1 MMNLLKKL
9 FAGNNEPEE
18 NVRHKNEERNFDILK
33 YDGIRAQRIGK
44 WIYAEKCFKE
54 ALNIRPD
61 LETASL
67 LVSTSLQL
75 NKLEQAHEVLG
86 QMISLEPQRLQSY
99 LDLARV
105 CYLQEHYDD
114 MLVTAQQAAQLV
126 PDNETPYFLQ
136 AQAYHKLGDS
146 IHTIVALTQAISRKE
161 DFTEAYLMRGQV
173 LLEMKQ
179 YNEALEDVD
188 FLLKHDSIDEE
199 ALRLAAEV
207 QQGLGNE
214 DEAVTYYRKVI
225 DLNPFNE
232 HSYEQIA
239 LIHARKKDYAQ
250 AIAYLRK
257 EAVALPDGTPRGHVV
272 MRYNGVPL
280 GFEKN
285 IGNRAN
291 NLYPAEWKIK
301 STHTPEGN
309 NEVITKRTSDKQ
321 TRIQ

>member
-114 MLVTAQQAAQLV
+114 MLATAQQAAQLA

-239 LIHARKKDYAQ
+239 LILARKKEYAQ
-250 AIAYLRK
+250 AIATLDEALEINEKAQLYQLRGKLKMDSGDK
-257 EAVALPDGTPRGHVV
+257 EGALADMKKALELNPESENRISGHFDNFDTL
-272 MRYNGVPL
+272 YKSNNPL
-280 GFEKN
+280 G
-285 IGNRAN
+285 
-291 NLYPAEWKIK
+291 
-301 STHTPEGN
+301 
-309 NEVITKRTSDKQ
+309 
-321 TRIQ
+321 

>member
-114 MLVTAQQAAQLV
+114 MLATAQQAAQLA

-214 DEAVTYYRKVI
+214 DEAVTYYKKVI

-239 LIHARKKDYAQ
+239 LILARKKEYAQ
-250 AIAYLRK
+250 AIATLDEALEINEKAQLYQLRGKLKMDSGDK
-257 EAVALPDGTPRGHVV
+257 EGALADMKKALELNPESENRISGHFDNFDTL
-272 MRYNGVPL
+272 YKSNNPL
-280 GFEKN
+280 G
-285 IGNRAN
+285 
-291 NLYPAEWKIK
+291 
-301 STHTPEGN
+301 
-309 NEVITKRTSDKQ
+309 
-321 TRIQ
+321 

>member
-1 MMNLLKKL
+1 MNLLKKL

-75 NKLEQAHEVLG
+75 NKLDQAHEVLG

-114 MLVTAQQAAQLV
+114 MLATAQQAAQLV

-214 DEAVTYYRKVI
+214 DEAVTYYKKVI

-239 LIHARKKDYAQ
+239 LIHARKKEYAQ
-250 AIAYLRK
+250 AIATLDEALEINEKAQLYQLRGKLKMDSGDK
-257 EAVALPDGTPRGHVV
+257 EGALADMKKALELNPESENRISGHFDNFDTL
-272 MRYNGVPL
+272 YKSNNPL
-280 GFEKN
+280 G
-285 IGNRAN
+285 
-291 NLYPAEWKIK
+291 
-301 STHTPEGN
+301 
-309 NEVITKRTSDKQ
+309 
-321 TRIQ
+321 

>member
-114 MLVTAQQAAQLV
+114 MLATAQQAAQLV

-214 DEAVTYYRKVI
+214 DEAVTYYKKVI

-239 LIHARKKDYAQ
+239 LIHARKKEYAQ
-250 AIAYLRK
+250 AIATLDEALEINEKAQLYQLRGKLKMDSGDK
-257 EAVALPDGTPRGHVV
+257 EGALADMKKALELNPESENRISGHFDNFDTL
-272 MRYNGVPL
+272 YKSNNPL
-280 GFEKN
+280 
-285 IGNRAN
+285 
-291 NLYPAEWKIK
+291 
-301 STHTPEGN
+301 S
-309 NEVITKRTSDKQ
+309 
-321 TRIQ
+321 

>member
-114 MLVTAQQAAQLV
+114 MLATAQQAAQLA

-199 ALRLAAEV
+199 ALRLAAKV

-214 DEAVTYYRKVI
+214 DEAVTYYKKVI

-239 LIHARKKDYAQ
+239 LILARKKEYAQ
-250 AIAYLRK
+250 AIATLDEALEINEKAQLYQLRGKLKMDSGDK
-257 EAVALPDGTPRGHVV
+257 EGALADMKKALELNPESENHISGHFDNFDTL
-272 MRYNGVPL
+272 YKSNNPL
-280 GFEKN
+280 G
-285 IGNRAN
+285 
-291 NLYPAEWKIK
+291 
-301 STHTPEGN
+301 
-309 NEVITKRTSDKQ
+309 
-321 TRIQ
+321 

>member
-1 MMNLLKKL
+1 MNLLKKL

-114 MLVTAQQAAQLV
+114 MLATAQQAAQLA

-232 HSYEQIA
+232 HSYEQSA
-239 LIHARKKDYAQ
+239 LIHARKKEYAQ
-250 AIAYLRK
+250 AIATLDEALEINEKAQLYQLRGKLKMDSGDK
-257 EAVALPDGTPRGHVV
+257 EGALADMKKALELNPESENRISGHFDNFDTL
-272 MRYNGVPL
+272 YKSNNPL
-280 GFEKN
+280 G
-285 IGNRAN
+285 
-291 NLYPAEWKIK
+291 
-301 STHTPEGN
+301 
-309 NEVITKRTSDKQ
+309 
-321 TRIQ
+321 

>member
-1 MMNLLKKL
+1 MMNFLKKL

-33 YDGIRAQRIGK
+33 YDGIRTQRIGK

-114 MLVTAQQAAQLV
+114 MLATAQQAAQLA

-239 LIHARKKDYAQ
+239 LIHARKKEYAQ
-250 AIAYLRK
+250 AIATLDEALEINEKAQLYQLRGKLKMDSGDK
-257 EAVALPDGTPRGHVV
+257 EGALADMKKALELNPESENRISGHFDNFDTL
-272 MRYNGVPL
+272 YKSNNPL
-280 GFEKN
+280 G
-285 IGNRAN
+285 
-291 NLYPAEWKIK
+291 
-301 STHTPEGN
+301 
-309 NEVITKRTSDKQ
+309 
-321 TRIQ
+321 

>member
-1 MMNLLKKL
+1 MNLLKKL

-75 NKLEQAHEVLG
+75 NKLDQAHEVLG

-114 MLVTAQQAAQLV
+114 MLATAQQAAQLA

-214 DEAVTYYRKVI
+214 DEAVTYYKKVI

-239 LIHARKKDYAQ
+239 LIHARKKEYAQ
-250 AIAYLRK
+250 AIATLDEALEINEKAQLYQLRGKLKMDSGDK
-257 EAVALPDGTPRGHVV
+257 EEALADMKKALELNPESENRISGHFDNFDTL
-272 MRYNGVPL
+272 YKSNNPL
-280 GFEKN
+280 G
-285 IGNRAN
+285 
-291 NLYPAEWKIK
+291 
-301 STHTPEGN
+301 
-309 NEVITKRTSDKQ
+309 
-321 TRIQ
+321 

>member
-1 MMNLLKKL
+1 MMNFLKKL

-114 MLVTAQQAAQLV
+114 MLATAQQAAQLA

-214 DEAVTYYRKVI
+214 DEAVTYYKKVI

-239 LIHARKKDYAQ
+239 LILARKKEYAQ
-250 AIAYLRK
+250 AIATLDEALEINEKAQLYQLRGKLKMDSRDK
-257 EAVALPDGTPRGHVV
+257 EGALADMKKALELNPESENHISGHFDNFDTL
-272 MRYNGVPL
+272 YKSNNPL
-280 GFEKN
+280 G
-285 IGNRAN
+285 
-291 NLYPAEWKIK
+291 
-301 STHTPEGN
+301 
-309 NEVITKRTSDKQ
+309 
-321 TRIQ
+321 

>member
-1 MMNLLKKL
+1 MNLLKKL

-75 NKLEQAHEVLG
+75 NKLEQAHEVLE

-114 MLVTAQQAAQLV
+114 MLATAQQAAQLA

-214 DEAVTYYRKVI
+214 DEAVTYYKKVI

-239 LIHARKKDYAQ
+239 LIHARKKEYAQ
-250 AIAYLRK
+250 AIATLDEALEINEKAQLYQLRGKLKMDSGDK
-257 EAVALPDGTPRGHVV
+257 EGALADMKKALELNPESENRISGHFDNFDTL
-272 MRYNGVPL
+272 YKSNNPL
-280 GFEKN
+280 G
-285 IGNRAN
+285 
-291 NLYPAEWKIK
+291 
-301 STHTPEGN
+301 
-309 NEVITKRTSDKQ
+309 
-321 TRIQ
+321 

>member
-1 MMNLLKKL
+1 MNLLKKL

-114 MLVTAQQAAQLV
+114 MLATAQQAAQLA

-214 DEAVTYYRKVI
+214 DEAVTYYKKVI

-239 LIHARKKDYAQ
+239 LIHARKKEYAQ
-250 AIAYLRK
+250 AIAILDEALEINEKAQLYQLRGKLKMDSGDK
-257 EAVALPDGTPRGHVV
+257 EGALADMKKALELNPESENRISGHFDNFDTL
-272 MRYNGVPL
+272 YKSNNPL
-280 GFEKN
+280 G
-285 IGNRAN
+285 
-291 NLYPAEWKIK
+291 
-301 STHTPEGN
+301 
-309 NEVITKRTSDKQ
+309 
-321 TRIQ
+321 

>member
-1 MMNLLKKL
+1 MNLLKKL

-114 MLVTAQQAAQLV
+114 MLATAQQAAQLA

-214 DEAVTYYRKVI
+214 DEAVTYYKKVI

-239 LIHARKKDYAQ
+239 LILARKKEYAQ
-250 AIAYLRK
+250 AIATLDEALEINEKAQLYQLRGKLKMDSGDK
-257 EAVALPDGTPRGHVV
+257 EGALADMKKALELNPESENRISGHFDNFDTL
-272 MRYNGVPL
+272 YKSNNPL
-280 GFEKN
+280 G
-285 IGNRAN
+285 
-291 NLYPAEWKIK
+291 
-301 STHTPEGN
+301 
-309 NEVITKRTSDKQ
+309 
-321 TRIQ
+321 

>member
-114 MLVTAQQAAQLV
+114 MLATAQQAAQLV

-214 DEAVTYYRKVI
+214 DEAVTYYKKVI

-239 LIHARKKDYAQ
+239 LIHARKKEYAQ
-250 AIAYLRK
+250 AIATLDEALEINEKAQLYQLRGKLKMDSGDK
-257 EAVALPDGTPRGHVV
+257 EGALADIKKALELNPESENRISGHFDNFDTL
-272 MRYNGVPL
+272 YKSNNPL
-280 GFEKN
+280 G
-285 IGNRAN
+285 
-291 NLYPAEWKIK
+291 
-301 STHTPEGN
+301 
-309 NEVITKRTSDKQ
+309 
-321 TRIQ
+321 

>member
-1 MMNLLKKL
+1 MMNFLKKL

-75 NKLEQAHEVLG
+75 NKLDQAHEVLG

-114 MLVTAQQAAQLV
+114 MLATAQQAAQLV

-214 DEAVTYYRKVI
+214 DEAVTYYKKVI

-239 LIHARKKDYAQ
+239 LIHARKKEYAQ
-250 AIAYLRK
+250 AIATLDEALEINEKAQLYQLRGKLKMDSGDK
-257 EAVALPDGTPRGHVV
+257 EGALADMKKALELNPESENRISGHFDNFDTL
-272 MRYNGVPL
+272 YKSNNPL
-280 GFEKN
+280 G
-285 IGNRAN
+285 
-291 NLYPAEWKIK
+291 
-301 STHTPEGN
+301 
-309 NEVITKRTSDKQ
+309 
-321 TRIQ
+321 

>member
-114 MLVTAQQAAQLV
+114 MLATAQQAAQLA

-232 HSYEQIA
+232 HSYEQSA
-239 LIHARKKDYAQ
+239 LIHARKKEYAQ
-250 AIAYLRK
+250 AIATLDEALEINEKAQLYQLRGKLKMDSGDK
-257 EAVALPDGTPRGHVV
+257 EGALADMKKALELNPESENRISGHFDNFDTL
-272 MRYNGVPL
+272 YKSNNPL
-280 GFEKN
+280 G
-285 IGNRAN
+285 
-291 NLYPAEWKIK
+291 
-301 STHTPEGN
+301 
-309 NEVITKRTSDKQ
+309 
-321 TRIQ
+321 

>member
-114 MLVTAQQAAQLV
+114 MLATAQQAAQLV

-146 IHTIVALTQAISRKE
+146 IHTIVALIQAISRKE

-214 DEAVTYYRKVI
+214 DEAVTYYKKVI

-239 LIHARKKDYAQ
+239 LIHARKKEYAQ
-250 AIAYLRK
+250 AIATLDEALEINEKAQLYQLRGKLKMDSGDK
-257 EAVALPDGTPRGHVV
+257 EGALADMKKALELNPESENRISGHFDNFDTL
-272 MRYNGVPL
+272 YKSNNPL
-280 GFEKN
+280 G
-285 IGNRAN
+285 
-291 NLYPAEWKIK
+291 
-301 STHTPEGN
+301 
-309 NEVITKRTSDKQ
+309 
-321 TRIQ
+321 

>member
-1 MMNLLKKL
+1 MMNFLKKL

-114 MLVTAQQAAQLV
+114 MLATAQQAAQLA

-214 DEAVTYYRKVI
+214 DEAVIYYKKVI

-239 LIHARKKDYAQ
+239 LILARKKEYAQ
-250 AIAYLRK
+250 AIATLDEALEINEKAQLYQLRGKLKMDSGDK
-257 EAVALPDGTPRGHVV
+257 EGALADMKKALELNPESENHISGHFDNFDTL
-272 MRYNGVPL
+272 YKSNNPL
-280 GFEKN
+280 G
-285 IGNRAN
+285 
-291 NLYPAEWKIK
+291 
-301 STHTPEGN
+301 
-309 NEVITKRTSDKQ
+309 
-321 TRIQ
+321 

>member
-9 FAGNNEPEE
+9 FAGNNDPEE

-114 MLVTAQQAAQLV
+114 MLATAQQAAQLV

-214 DEAVTYYRKVI
+214 DEAVTYYKKVI

-239 LIHARKKDYAQ
+239 LIHARKKEYAQ
-250 AIAYLRK
+250 AIATLDEALEINEKAQLYQLRGKLKMDSGDK
-257 EAVALPDGTPRGHVV
+257 EGALADMKKALELNPESENRISGHFDNFDTL
-272 MRYNGVPL
+272 YKSNNPL
-280 GFEKN
+280 G
-285 IGNRAN
+285 
-291 NLYPAEWKIK
+291 
-301 STHTPEGN
+301 
-309 NEVITKRTSDKQ
+309 
-321 TRIQ
+321 

>member
-1 MMNLLKKL
+1 MMNFLKKL

-86 QMISLEPQRLQSY
+86 QMISLEPQHLQSY

-114 MLVTAQQAAQLV
+114 MLATAQQAAQLA

-214 DEAVTYYRKVI
+214 DEAVTYYKKVI

-239 LIHARKKDYAQ
+239 LILARKKEYAQ
-250 AIAYLRK
+250 AIATLDEALEINEKAQLYQLRGKLKMDSGDK
-257 EAVALPDGTPRGHVV
+257 EGALADMKKALELNPESENHISGHFDNFDTL
-272 MRYNGVPL
+272 YKSNNPL
-280 GFEKN
+280 G
-285 IGNRAN
+285 
-291 NLYPAEWKIK
+291 
-301 STHTPEGN
+301 
-309 NEVITKRTSDKQ
+309 
-321 TRIQ
+321 

>member
-1 MMNLLKKL
+1 MNLLKKL

-114 MLVTAQQAAQLV
+114 MLATAQQAAQLV

-232 HSYEQIA
+232 HSYEQIV
-239 LIHARKKDYAQ
+239 LILARKKEYAQ
-250 AIAYLRK
+250 AIATLDEALEINEKAQLYQLRGKLKMDSGDK
-257 EAVALPDGTPRGHVV
+257 EGALADMKKALELNPESENRISGHFDNFDTL
-272 MRYNGVPL
+272 YKSNNPL
-280 GFEKN
+280 G
-285 IGNRAN
+285 
-291 NLYPAEWKIK
+291 
-301 STHTPEGN
+301 
-309 NEVITKRTSDKQ
+309 
-321 TRIQ
+321 

>member
-75 NKLEQAHEVLG
+75 NKLEQAHEVLE

-114 MLVTAQQAAQLV
+114 MLATAQQAAQLA

-239 LIHARKKDYAQ
+239 LIHARKKEYAQ
-250 AIAYLRK
+250 AIATLDEALEINEKAQLYQLRGKLKMDSGDK
-257 EAVALPDGTPRGHVV
+257 EGALADMKKALELNPESENRISGHFDNFDTL
-272 MRYNGVPL
+272 YKSNNPL
-280 GFEKN
+280 G
-285 IGNRAN
+285 
-291 NLYPAEWKIK
+291 
-301 STHTPEGN
+301 
-309 NEVITKRTSDKQ
+309 
-321 TRIQ
+321 

>member
-1 MMNLLKKL
+1 MNFLKKL

-114 MLVTAQQAAQLV
+114 MLATAQQAAQLA

-239 LIHARKKDYAQ
+239 LIHARKKEYAQ
-250 AIAYLRK
+250 AIATLDEALEINEKAQLYQLRGKLKMDSGDK
-257 EAVALPDGTPRGHVV
+257 EGALADMKKALELNPESENRISGHFDNFDTL
-272 MRYNGVPL
+272 YKSNNPL
-280 GFEKN
+280 G
-285 IGNRAN
+285 
-291 NLYPAEWKIK
+291 
-301 STHTPEGN
+301 
-309 NEVITKRTSDKQ
+309 
-321 TRIQ
+321 

>member
-1 MMNLLKKL
+1 MNLLKKL

-114 MLVTAQQAAQLV
+114 MLATAQQAAQLV

-161 DFTEAYLMRGQV
+161 DFTGAYLMRGQE

-188 FLLKHDSIDEE
+188 FLLKHDTIDEE

-214 DEAVTYYRKVI
+214 DEAVTYYKKVI
-225 DLNPFNE
+225 DLTPFND
-232 HSYEQIA
+232 HSSAQIA
-239 LIHARKKDYAQ
+239 LIHARKKEYAQ
-250 AIAYLRK
+250 AFATLDEALEINEKAQLYQLRGKLKMDSGDK
-257 EAVALPDGTPRGHVV
+257 EGALADMKKALELNPESENRISGHFDNFDTL
-272 MRYNGVPL
+272 YKSNNPL
-280 GFEKN
+280 G
-285 IGNRAN
+285 
-291 NLYPAEWKIK
+291 
-301 STHTPEGN
+301 
-309 NEVITKRTSDKQ
+309 
-321 TRIQ
+321 

>member
-1 MMNLLKKL
+1 MNLLKKL

-114 MLVTAQQAAQLV
+114 MLATAQQAAQLV

-214 DEAVTYYRKVI
+214 DEAVTYYKKVI

-239 LIHARKKDYAQ
+239 LIHARKKEYAQ
-250 AIAYLRK
+250 AIATLDEALEINEKAQLYQLRGKLKMDSGDK
-257 EAVALPDGTPRGHVV
+257 EGALADMKKSLELNPESENRISGHFDNFDTL
-272 MRYNGVPL
+272 YKSNNPL
-280 GFEKN
+280 G
-285 IGNRAN
+285 
-291 NLYPAEWKIK
+291 
-301 STHTPEGN
+301 
-309 NEVITKRTSDKQ
+309 
-321 TRIQ
+321 

>member
-1 MMNLLKKL
+1 MMNFLKKL

-114 MLVTAQQAAQLV
+114 MLATAQQAAQLV

-214 DEAVTYYRKVI
+214 DEAVTYYKKVI

-239 LIHARKKDYAQ
+239 LIHARKKEYAQ
-250 AIAYLRK
+250 AIATLDEALEINEKAQLYQLRGKLKMDSGDK
-257 EAVALPDGTPRGHVV
+257 EGALADMKKALELNPESENRISGHFDNFDTL
-272 MRYNGVPL
+272 YKSNNPL
-280 GFEKN
+280 G
-285 IGNRAN
+285 
-291 NLYPAEWKIK
+291 
-301 STHTPEGN
+301 
-309 NEVITKRTSDKQ
+309 
-321 TRIQ
+321 

>member
-1 MMNLLKKL
+1 MNLLKKL

-114 MLVTAQQAAQLV
+114 MLAPAQQAAQLV

-214 DEAVTYYRKVI
+214 DEAVTYYKKVI

-239 LIHARKKDYAQ
+239 LIHARKKEYAQ
-250 AIAYLRK
+250 AIATLDEALEINEKAQLYQLRGKLKMDSGDK
-257 EAVALPDGTPRGHVV
+257 EGALADMKKALELNPESENRISGHFDNFDTL
-272 MRYNGVPL
+272 YKSNNPL
-280 GFEKN
+280 G
-285 IGNRAN
+285 
-291 NLYPAEWKIK
+291 
-301 STHTPEGN
+301 
-309 NEVITKRTSDKQ
+309 
-321 TRIQ
+321 

>member
-75 NKLEQAHEVLG
+75 NKLDQAHEVLG

-114 MLVTAQQAAQLV
+114 MLATAQQAAQLV

-214 DEAVTYYRKVI
+214 DEAVTYYKKVI

-239 LIHARKKDYAQ
+239 LILARKQEYAQ
-250 AIAYLRK
+250 AIATLDEALEINEKAQLYQLRGKLKMDSGDK
-257 EAVALPDGTPRGHVV
+257 EGALADMKKALELNPESENRISGHFDNFDTL
-272 MRYNGVPL
+272 YKSNNPL
-280 GFEKN
+280 G
-285 IGNRAN
+285 
-291 NLYPAEWKIK
+291 
-301 STHTPEGN
+301 
-309 NEVITKRTSDKQ
+309 
-321 TRIQ
+321 

>member
-1 MMNLLKKL
+1 MNLLKKL

-114 MLVTAQQAAQLV
+114 MLATAQQAAQLA

-188 FLLKHDSIDEE
+188 FLLKHNSIDEE

-239 LIHARKKDYAQ
+239 LIHARKKEYAQ
-250 AIAYLRK
+250 AIATLDEALEINEKAQLYQLRGKLKMDSGDK
-257 EAVALPDGTPRGHVV
+257 EGALADMKKALELNPESENRISGHFDNFDTL
-272 MRYNGVPL
+272 YKSNNPL
-280 GFEKN
+280 G
-285 IGNRAN
+285 
-291 NLYPAEWKIK
+291 
-301 STHTPEGN
+301 
-309 NEVITKRTSDKQ
+309 
-321 TRIQ
+321 

>member
-114 MLVTAQQAAQLV
+114 MLATAQQAAQLA

-179 YNEALEDVD
+179 HNEALEDVD

-214 DEAVTYYRKVI
+214 DEAVTYYKKVI

-239 LIHARKKDYAQ
+239 LIHARKKEYAQ
-250 AIAYLRK
+250 AIATLDEALEINEKAQLYQLRGKLKMDSGDK
-257 EAVALPDGTPRGHVV
+257 EGALADMKKALELNPESENRISGHFDNFDTL
-272 MRYNGVPL
+272 YKSNNPL
-280 GFEKN
+280 G
-285 IGNRAN
+285 
-291 NLYPAEWKIK
+291 
-301 STHTPEGN
+301 
-309 NEVITKRTSDKQ
+309 
-321 TRIQ
+321 

>member
-114 MLVTAQQAAQLV
+114 MLATAQQAAQLV

-214 DEAVTYYRKVI
+214 DEAVTYYKKVI

-232 HSYEQIA
+232 HSYEQMA
-239 LIHARKKDYAQ
+239 LIHARKKEYAQ
-250 AIAYLRK
+250 AIATLDEALEINEKAQLYQLRGKLKMDSGDK
-257 EAVALPDGTPRGHVV
+257 EGALADMKKALELNPESENRISGHFDNFDTL
-272 MRYNGVPL
+272 YKSNNPL
-280 GFEKN
+280 G
-285 IGNRAN
+285 
-291 NLYPAEWKIK
+291 
-301 STHTPEGN
+301 
-309 NEVITKRTSDKQ
+309 
-321 TRIQ
+321 

>member
-1 MMNLLKKL
+1 MNLLKKL

-75 NKLEQAHEVLG
+75 NKLDQAHEVLG

-114 MLVTAQQAAQLV
+114 MLATAQQAAQLV

-232 HSYEQIA
+232 YSYEQIA
-239 LIHARKKDYAQ
+239 LIHARKKEYAQ
-250 AIAYLRK
+250 AIATLDEALEINEKAQLYQLRGKLKMDSGDK
-257 EAVALPDGTPRGHVV
+257 EGALADMKKALELNPESENRISGHFDNFDTL
-272 MRYNGVPL
+272 YKSNNPL
-280 GFEKN
+280 G
-285 IGNRAN
+285 
-291 NLYPAEWKIK
+291 
-301 STHTPEGN
+301 
-309 NEVITKRTSDKQ
+309 
-321 TRIQ
+321 

>member
-1 MMNLLKKL
+1 MNLLKKL

-75 NKLEQAHEVLG
+75 NKLEQAHEVLE

-114 MLVTAQQAAQLV
+114 MLATAQQAAQLA

-239 LIHARKKDYAQ
+239 LIHARKKEYAQ
-250 AIAYLRK
+250 AIATLDEALEINEKAQLYQLRGKLKMDSGDK
-257 EAVALPDGTPRGHVV
+257 EGALADMKKALELNPESENRISGHFDNFDTL
-272 MRYNGVPL
+272 YKSNNPL
-280 GFEKN
+280 G
-285 IGNRAN
+285 
-291 NLYPAEWKIK
+291 
-301 STHTPEGN
+301 
-309 NEVITKRTSDKQ
+309 
-321 TRIQ
+321 

>member
-1 MMNLLKKL
+1 MMNFLKKL

-114 MLVTAQQAAQLV
+114 MLATAQQAAQLAL
-126 PDNETPYFLQ
+126 DNETPYFLQ

-214 DEAVTYYRKVI
+214 DEAVTYYKKVI

-239 LIHARKKDYAQ
+239 LILARKKEYAQ
-250 AIAYLRK
+250 AIATLDEALEINEKAQLYQLRGKLKMDSGDK
-257 EAVALPDGTPRGHVV
+257 EGALADMKKALELNPESENHISGHFDNFDTL
-272 MRYNGVPL
+272 YKSNNPL
-280 GFEKN
+280 G
-285 IGNRAN
+285 
-291 NLYPAEWKIK
+291 
-301 STHTPEGN
+301 
-309 NEVITKRTSDKQ
+309 
-321 TRIQ
+321 

>member
-1 MMNLLKKL
+1 MNFLKKL

-75 NKLEQAHEVLG
+75 NKLDQAHEVLG

-114 MLVTAQQAAQLV
+114 MLATAQQAAQLV

-214 DEAVTYYRKVI
+214 DEAVTYYKKVI

-239 LIHARKKDYAQ
+239 LILARKKEYAQ
-250 AIAYLRK
+250 AIATLDEALEINEKAQLYQLRGKLKMDSGDK
-257 EAVALPDGTPRGHVV
+257 EGALADMKKALELNPESENRISGHFDNFDTL
-272 MRYNGVPL
+272 YKSNNPL
-280 GFEKN
+280 G
-285 IGNRAN
+285 
-291 NLYPAEWKIK
+291 
-301 STHTPEGN
+301 
-309 NEVITKRTSDKQ
+309 
-321 TRIQ
+321 

>member
-1 MMNLLKKL
+1 
-9 FAGNNEPEE
+9 
-18 NVRHKNEERNFDILK
+18 
-33 YDGIRAQRIGK
+33 
-44 WIYAEKCFKE
+44 
-54 ALNIRPD
+54 
-61 LETASL
+61 
-67 LVSTSLQL
+67 
-75 NKLEQAHEVLG
+75 
-86 QMISLEPQRLQSY
+86 MISLEPQRLQSY

-114 MLVTAQQAAQLV
+114 MLATAQQAAQLA

-214 DEAVTYYRKVI
+214 DEAVTYYKKVI

-239 LIHARKKDYAQ
+239 LIHARKKEYAQ
-250 AIAYLRK
+250 AIATLDEALEINEKAQLYQLRGKLKMDSGDK
-257 EAVALPDGTPRGHVV
+257 EGALADMKKALELNPESENRISGHFDNFDTL
-272 MRYNGVPL
+272 YKSNNPL
-280 GFEKN
+280 G
-285 IGNRAN
+285 
-291 NLYPAEWKIK
+291 
-301 STHTPEGN
+301 
-309 NEVITKRTSDKQ
+309 
-321 TRIQ
+321 

>member
-75 NKLEQAHEVLG
+75 NKLDQAHEVLG

-114 MLVTAQQAAQLV
+114 MLATAQQAAQLA

-214 DEAVTYYRKVI
+214 DEAVTYYKKVI

-239 LIHARKKDYAQ
+239 LILARKKEYAQ
-250 AIAYLRK
+250 AIATLDEALEINEKAQLYQLRGKLKMDSGDK
-257 EAVALPDGTPRGHVV
+257 EGALADMKKALEPNPESENRISGHFDNFDTL
-272 MRYNGVPL
+272 YKSNNPL
-280 GFEKN
+280 G
-285 IGNRAN
+285 
-291 NLYPAEWKIK
+291 
-301 STHTPEGN
+301 
-309 NEVITKRTSDKQ
+309 
-321 TRIQ
+321 

>member
-1 MMNLLKKL
+1 MNLLKKL

-75 NKLEQAHEVLG
+75 NKLDQAHEVLG

-114 MLVTAQQAAQLV
+114 MLATAQQAAQLA

-239 LIHARKKDYAQ
+239 LILARKKEYAQ
-250 AIAYLRK
+250 AIATLDEALEINEKAQLYQLRGKLKMDSGDK
-257 EAVALPDGTPRGHVV
+257 EGALADMKKALELNPESENRISGHFDNFDTL
-272 MRYNGVPL
+272 YKSNNPL
-280 GFEKN
+280 G
-285 IGNRAN
+285 
-291 NLYPAEWKIK
+291 
-301 STHTPEGN
+301 
-309 NEVITKRTSDKQ
+309 
-321 TRIQ
+321 

>member
-114 MLVTAQQAAQLV
+114 MLATAQQAAQLV

-214 DEAVTYYRKVI
+214 DEAVTYYKKVI

-239 LIHARKKDYAQ
+239 LILARKKEYAQ
-250 AIAYLRK
+250 AIATLDEALEINEKAQLYQLRGKLKMDSGDK
-257 EAVALPDGTPRGHVV
+257 EGALADMKKALELNPESENRISGHFDNFDTL
-272 MRYNGVPL
+272 YKSNNPL
-280 GFEKN
+280 G
-285 IGNRAN
+285 
-291 NLYPAEWKIK
+291 
-301 STHTPEGN
+301 
-309 NEVITKRTSDKQ
+309 
-321 TRIQ
+321 

>member
-114 MLVTAQQAAQLV
+114 MLATAQQAAQLV

-214 DEAVTYYRKVI
+214 DEAVTYYKKVI

-232 HSYEQIA
+232 YSYEQIA
-239 LIHARKKDYAQ
+239 LIHARKKEYAQ
-250 AIAYLRK
+250 AIATLDEALEINEKAQLYQLRGKLKMDSGDK
-257 EAVALPDGTPRGHVV
+257 EGALADMKKALELNPESENRISGHFDNFDTL
-272 MRYNGVPL
+272 YKSNNPL
-280 GFEKN
+280 G
-285 IGNRAN
+285 
-291 NLYPAEWKIK
+291 
-301 STHTPEGN
+301 
-309 NEVITKRTSDKQ
+309 
-321 TRIQ
+321 

>member
-75 NKLEQAHEVLG
+75 NKLDQAHEVLE

-114 MLVTAQQAAQLV
+114 MLATAQQAAQLA

-239 LIHARKKDYAQ
+239 LIHARKKEYAQ
-250 AIAYLRK
+250 AIATLDEALEINEKAQLYQLRGKLKMDSGDK
-257 EAVALPDGTPRGHVV
+257 EGALADMKKALELNPESENRISGHFDNFDTL
-272 MRYNGVPL
+272 YKSNNPL
-280 GFEKN
+280 G
-285 IGNRAN
+285 
-291 NLYPAEWKIK
+291 
-301 STHTPEGN
+301 
-309 NEVITKRTSDKQ
+309 
-321 TRIQ
+321 